1 MWSDVVYLRKL
12 RIISAILDRTPS
24 LNFLKSR
31 TFRLVLHVQYSFPT
45 MSFPKDRLSN
55 IALSQNQEPTLET
68 WENVKADWKLPS
80 KCVQQQ
86 KAHPTFPYTV
96 HSRPTKPI
104 ICKNCLF
111 WDLEPRGD
119 TTKNKSHG
127 YGHKTTWT
135 PASTAPPGEEILTPT
150 SVDLHPLRAKGLDSC
165 RILTRDT
172 ERPLSCPSWT
182 LWVSSAEWTEWRLFL
197 EDLEAQGQR

>member
-1 MWSDVVYLRKL
+1 
-12 RIISAILDRTPS
+12 
-24 LNFLKSR
+24 
-31 TFRLVLHVQYSFPT
+31 

-55 IALSQNQEPTLET
+55 TALSQNPRTDSRNLGKCESRLKTTLKMRT
-68 WENVKADWKLPS
+68 TT
-80 KCVQQQ
+80 